1 MIGRR
6 MGEPLIS
13 KILFTI
19 TFPSKDTRP
28 YHVPRIKLHSL
39 ARNQLPDMDVIET
52 IDHLFR
58 CQRCF
63 ENYRRVRN
71 SCANA

>member
-1 MIGRR
+1 MISLR
-6 MGEPLIS
+6 MGGPVIS

-19 TFPSKDTRP
+19 TFPSEDVRL

-71 SCANA
+71 TYVDA

>member
-1 MIGRR
+1 MINPY
-6 MGEPLIS
+6 MGGPVIS
-13 KILFTI
+13 KLLFTI
-19 TFPSKDTRP
+19 TFPSDDERS

-63 ENYRRVRN
+63 ENFRRVRN
-71 SCANA
+71 TYVSA